1 MAGNFGFR
9 GRIGLNGLDFF
20 VSFWSNA
27 KKKIYKEIKKWSA
40 DFFSSPYLYFQFCL
54 EKFYSLK
61 IDCFAL
67 LPMTLFCRFL

>member
-27 KKKIYKEIKKWSA
+27 KKKIYKEIKNWAA
-40 DFFSSPYLYFQFCL
+40 DFFSSP
-54 EKFYSLK
+54 
-61 IDCFAL
+61 
-67 LPMTLFCRFL
+67 

>member
-27 KKKIYKEIKKWSA
+27 KKKINKEIKIGLLTFSA
-40 DFFSSPYLYFQFCL
+40 ALNRANLSEKIPFFRDDPGL
-54 EKFYSLK
+54 FYARES
-61 IDCFAL
+61 FSA
-67 LPMTLFCRFL
+67 F